1 MSVWL
6 PAFMARINRA
16 GNNASFW
23 HSGVSRTTS
32 TVPGAAV
39 VAPPTP
45 AAAAVVEGLLRRV
58 LLPTEAVSRV
68 SYEGTR
74 DRGKGATRFFAAG
87 AAATPSAAVPAA
99 VEEAARPRREP
110 DNLLLPAVEMDPAP
124 SSSPISLIFAIASK
138 SGSTA
143 SASNIPHKK
152 SQKSASVRSNGPS
165 KEKPSSSE
173 SIAAA
178 AAAAVGEEEEEEAA
192 GGGGGGG
199 AAAPLL
205 LFIVLSIEGRA
216 WLWGMVQ
223 VSGHG
228 GSDPGGGQNYPGQS
242 NGSGTHRTDKCAAR
256 TRAFGLKQ
264 AEKQW
269 DNGHSRKVRSA
280 TTASGHFEFDMPA
293 SFRVYH
299 HPTQQLLQSPSSLEF
314 LSVSTHR

>member
-1 MSVWL
+1 M
-6 PAFMARINRA
+6 
-16 GNNASFW
+16 
-23 HSGVSRTTS
+23 
-32 TVPGAAV
+32 
-39 VAPPTP
+39 
-45 AAAAVVEGLLRRV
+45 VVEGLLRRV

-165 KEKPSSSE
+165 KEKPSSPE

-192 GGGGGGG
+192 GGGGGG

-205 LFIVLSIEGRA
+205 LLIVLC
-216 WLWGMVQ
+216 
-223 VSGHG
+223 
-228 GSDPGGGQNYPGQS
+228 N
-242 NGSGTHRTDKCAAR
+242 
-256 TRAFGLKQ
+256 
-264 AEKQW
+264 
-269 DNGHSRKVRSA
+269 
-280 TTASGHFEFDMPA
+280 
-293 SFRVYH
+293 
-299 HPTQQLLQSPSSLEF
+299 
-314 LSVSTHR
+314 

>member
-23 HSGVSRTTS
+23 HSGVSRTIS

-45 AAAAVVEGLLRRV
+45 AAAAVVEGLPRRV

-74 DRGKGATRFFAAG
+74 DRGKGAARFFAAG
-87 AAATPSAAVPAA
+87 AASTPRAAD
-99 VEEAARPRREP
+99 EGARPRREP
-110 DNLLLPAVEMDPAP
+110 DNLLLPAEEMDPAP

-165 KEKPSSSE
+165 KEKPSSPE

-192 GGGGGGG
+192 GGGGGG

-205 LFIVLSIEGRA
+205 LLIVLC
-216 WLWGMVQ
+216 
-223 VSGHG
+223 
-228 GSDPGGGQNYPGQS
+228 N
-242 NGSGTHRTDKCAAR
+242 
-256 TRAFGLKQ
+256 
-264 AEKQW
+264 
-269 DNGHSRKVRSA
+269 
-280 TTASGHFEFDMPA
+280 
-293 SFRVYH
+293 
-299 HPTQQLLQSPSSLEF
+299 
-314 LSVSTHR
+314 